1 MSTETDSRLRIL
13 THPDTDEPTGIVF
26 LNPDQIK
33 LMILMRLMFKAI
45 ELDYDMK
52 LVNRAK
58 TISFEHLNGKA
69 LEEKLVE
76 SEPNQRREFIEET
89 RRADSLIFEASRP
102 ERSL

>member
-1 MSTETDSRLRIL
+1 MSIETNSRLRIL

-33 LMILMRLMFKAI
+33 LMTLMILMFKAI

-58 TISFEHLNGKA
+58 TISFEHLSA
-69 LEEKLVE
+69 TTLEEKLVE
-76 SEPNQRREFIEET
+76 SEPNQRREFIEEA
-89 RRADSLIFEASRP
+89 RNADSLIFESSRP
-102 ERSL
+102 TRSL